1 MQYEMKNFIK
11 TTKRK
16 ASNVGQSKYND
27 DWKRDRDMARKKKV
41 QMQRGVTDYKSKR
54 IA

>member
-16 ASNVGQSKYND
+16 PSNVGQSKRND
-27 DWKRDRDMARKKKV
+27 DWKRDRKVARQTKLNLRKKV
-41 QMQRGVTDYKSKR
+41 
-54 IA
+54 A

>member
-16 ASNVGQSKYND
+16 ASNVGQSKYDD
-27 DWKRDRDMARKKKV
+27 DWKRDRDKDRKRKQTLRNSITNYRSNKV
-41 QMQRGVTDYKSKR
+41 
-54 IA
+54 A

>member
-1 MQYEMKNFIK
+1 M
-11 TTKRK
+11 RK
-16 ASNVGQSKYND
+16 AAKSDDEPTEGKPSNVGQSKYND

>member
-16 ASNVGQSKYND
+16 PSNVGQSKYND
-27 DWKRDRDMARKKKV
+27 DWKRDRDEARSIKMKMK
-41 QMQRGVTDYKSKR
+41 RGVTDYKSKKV
-54 IA
+54 A